1 MSVATLIGSQT
12 PRISSV
18 PEYVSSSGQEAFE
31 LAESA
36 GLYLDPWQ
44 RLVLEYSLG
53 ERADGRWSAFE
64 VGLIVPRQNGK
75 GSILEAR
82 ELFGLFILG
91 EELIIHTSHLMTTS
105 MEHYKRIKSLID
117 QTPDL
122 ARQCKP
128 GTDGGVGRTPAGSA
142 EIELRNGN
150 RLVFKAR
157 TKGSGRGLS
166 GDLVVLDEAYE
177 LEALQLEALIPTLLA
192 RPNPQV
198 WYTSSPVLDADTG
211 IPLTTMRQ
219 RGIRG
224 GDRTLC
230 YLEWSAKAEGE
241 EQIRLALDD
250 PAARVQANPAL
261 GMPRPNAPTAEKLD
275 GLRRGMS
282 DAGFAR
288 EILCIWPVAA
298 DNNWQVVS
306 EADWLASTD
315 ELSTGLDPLAFAVY
329 VRPDRDTTCIAAAGK
344 RADGDMHMT
353 IVELGPRT
361 GWVPGRVVE
370 LVKRWKPC
378 RVVIDRSGAGAS
390 MIFEVGEALKA
401 AKCDLEV
408 TPMNT
413 VEAGQAYGM
422 VYDALTRAEGGP
434 AWKLW
439 HRSDVRLDTAMR
451 GAVTRSLGREGT
463 TWDVL
468 NATGDLSPVVAAT
481 QAVWGFVTRP
491 AELPAPWV
499 MRG

>member
-1 MSVATLIGSQT
+1 MSTAVLIGSQT
-12 PRISSV
+12 PRIASV
-18 PEYVSSSGQEAFE
+18 PEYVSSSGQEAYE

-44 RLVLEYSLG
+44 RLCLEYSLG

-75 GSILEAR
+75 GSVLEAR
-82 ELFGLFILG
+82 ELFGLFLG
-91 EELIIHTSHLMTTS
+91 GEKLIIHTSHLFSTS
-105 MEHYKRIKSLID
+105 LEHFRRLKTLIE

-122 ARQCKP
+122 QRQMKT
-128 GTDGGVGRTPAGSA
+128 GSGNGFSTPTGSA
-142 EIELRNGN
+142 MIELRNGN
-150 RLVFKAR
+150 RLIFKAR

-177 LEALQLEALIPTLLA
+177 LDELQTEALMPTLLA
-192 RPNPQV
+192 RSNSQL
-198 WYTSSPVLDADTG
+198 WYTSSPVLDAETG
-211 IPLTTMRQ
+211 VPLTKMRQ
-219 RGIRG
+219 RGMRG
-224 GDRTLC
+224 GDPSLC
-230 YLEWSAKAEGE
+230 YLEWSAKAEDE
-241 EQIRLALDD
+241 EEIRAALDD
-250 PAARVQANPAL
+250 PAARAQANPAL
-261 GMPRPNAPTAEKLD
+261 GMPRPNAPTAEKIE
-275 GLRRGMS
+275 GLRRSMS

-288 EILCIWPVAA
+288 EILCIWPTA
-298 DNNWQVVS
+298 DENNWQVVS
-306 EADWLASTD
+306 ESDWKASTD
-315 ELSTGLDPLAFAVY
+315 EQSAALDPVAFALY

-361 GWVPGRVVE
+361 GWAPDRMVE
-370 LVKRWKPC
+370 LVKRWKPL

-390 MIFEVGEALKA
+390 MIFEVGEAFRKA
-401 AKCDLEV
+401 GLELEV

-422 VYDALTRAEGGP
+422 VYDALTRAETGP
-434 AWKLW
+434 AWRLW
-439 HRSDVRLDTAMR
+439 HRPDVRLDDAMK

-468 NATGDLSPVVAAT
+468 NATGDLAPVVAAT
-481 QAVWGFVTRP
+481 QAVWGFVTAPPP
-491 AELPAPWV
+491 APAPWV